1 MKFILYK
8 IIYIKMSI
16 VSSVYF
22 QNINRVEAENY
33 VMYNDKLVFRRS
45 YSVPGCFVLTFKH
58 NSSPQHI
65 LLRENNNGTID
76 HLLSDNSQRV
86 YRSFS
91 AINILLTNYRNM
103 F

>member
-1 MKFILYK
+1 
-8 IIYIKMSI
+8 MSI
-16 VSSVYF
+16 RSSVYF
-22 QNINRVEAENY
+22 QDINRIDAENY
-33 VMYNDKLVFRRS
+33 VMYNDKIVLRRS
-45 YSVPGCFVLTFKH
+45 YSVPGCFVLTFNH
-58 NSSPQHI
+58 NSRPQHI

-91 AINILLTNYRNM
+91 GLNILLTNYRNM